1 MKVLYH
7 IFFESGSLIKSA
19 GWYNKLENG
28 TKTQKVLWK
37 YGLLAKNHGTFFP
50 PTKTNGK
57 VSNLVTKIGLRNSF
71 KSWANCLWQILC
83 GFWPLQNCGVVGIVV
98 PWAFDSCVKGFHFT
112 MGKMFLKSGRFYDFD
127 FFVFINTLN
136 WKLFLELK
144 KQLESWIH

>member
-1 MKVLYH
+1 MRSGL
-7 IFFESGSLIKSA
+7 FFTSESSVSYFFRIRFSN
-19 GWYNKLENG
+19 NKLENG

-112 MGKMFLKSGRFYDFD
+112 MGKMFLKSGGFYVFD
-127 FFVFINTLN
+127 FLYFRIH
-136 WKLFLELK
+136 
-144 KQLESWIH
+144 WIENYF